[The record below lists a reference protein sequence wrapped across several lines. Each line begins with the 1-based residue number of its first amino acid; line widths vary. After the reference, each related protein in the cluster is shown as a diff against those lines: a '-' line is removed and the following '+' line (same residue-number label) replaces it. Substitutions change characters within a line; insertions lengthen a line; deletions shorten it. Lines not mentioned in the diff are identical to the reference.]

1 MDELYMKKALD
12 MANKAYKKNDVPVG
26 CIIVKDD
33 RIIAKAYNTKNIKNC
48 SINHAEILAIKKA
61 CKKLGTWHLD
71 DCTLYVTMEPCL
83 MCCGA
88 IIQSRIK
95 RVVYGA
101 KCDKFGYVCSIGEVL
116 NSKKNNHRVDVSGGI
131 LEEECSLILKRFF
144 SNKRGQFYI
153 KLVFFML

>member
-1 MDELYMKKALD
+1 MDELYMKEALL
-12 MANKAYKKNDVPVG
+12 MANKAFNKNDVPVG
-26 CIIVKDD
+26 CVIVKNDH
-33 RIIAKAYNTKNIKNC
+33 IIAKAFNTKNIKNC
-48 SINHAEILAIKKA
+48 SINHAEVLAIKKA

-101 KCDKFGYVCSIGEVL
+101 SCEKFGYAYEVL
-116 NSKKNNHRVDVSGGI
+116 NSKKNNHRVDVTGGV
-131 LEEECSLILKRFF
+131 LEDECSIILKEFF
-144 SNKRGQFYI
+144 SNKRD
-153 KLVFFML
+153 

>member
-1 MDELYMKKALD
+1 MDELYMNNALK

-33 RIIAKAYNTKNIKNC
+33 RIIAKAYNTKNIKKC

-95 RVVYGA
+95 RVVYGT

-144 SNKRGQFYI
+144 SNKRG
-153 KLVFFML
+153 

>member
-1 MDELYMKKALD
+1 MDELYMKEALL
-12 MANKAYKKNDVPVG
+12 MANKAFKKNDVPVG
-26 CIIVKDD
+26 CVIVKNGKV
-33 RIIAKAYNTKNIKNC
+33 IAKAYNTKNIKNC

-71 DCTLYVTMEPCL
+71 DCVLYVTMEPCL

-101 KCDKFGYVCSIGEVL
+101 DCDKFGYVCEVL
-116 NSKKNNHRVDVSGGI
+116 NSKKNNHRVDANGGV

-144 SNKRGQFYI
+144 SNKRG
-153 KLVFFML
+153 

>member
-1 MDELYMKKALD
+1 MDELYMKKALE

-26 CIIVKDD
+26 CIIVKED
-33 RIIAKAYNTKNIKNC
+33 RIIAKAYNTKNINNC

-95 RVVYGA
+95 RVVYGT

-116 NSKKNNHRVDVSGGI
+116 NSKKNNHRVDVSGGV
-131 LEEECSLILKRFF
+131 LEQECSLILKRFF
-144 SNKRGQFYI
+144 SNKRG
-153 KLVFFML
+153 

>member
-1 MDELYMKKALD
+1 MDELYMNNALK

-33 RIIAKAYNTKNIKNC
+33 HIIAKAYNTKNIKKC

-95 RVVYGA
+95 RVVYGT

-144 SNKRGQFYI
+144 SNKRG
-153 KLVFFML
+153 

>member
-1 MDELYMKKALD
+1 MDELYMREALL
-12 MANKAYKKNDVPVG
+12 MANKAFKKNDVPVG

-33 RIIAKAYNTKNIKNC
+33 HVIAKTYNTKNIKNC

-116 NSKKNNHRVDVSGGI
+116 NSKKNNHRVDVSGGV
-131 LEEECSLILKRFF
+131 LEEDCSLILKRFF
-144 SNKRGQFYI
+144 SNKRG
-153 KLVFFML
+153 

>member
-1 MDELYMKKALD
+1 MDELYMRKALD
-12 MANKAYKKNDVPVG
+12 MANRGFKRNDVPVG
-26 CIIVKDD
+26 CVIVKDGKV
-33 RIIAKAYNTKNIKNC
+33 IAKAYNTKNIKNC
-48 SINHAEILAIKKA
+48 SINHAEVLAIKKA

-101 KCDKFGYVCSIGEVL
+101 SCDKFGYACEVL
-116 NSKKNNHRVDVSGGI
+116 NSKKNNHRVDVTGGVLI
-131 LEEECSLILKRFF
+131 DDCSLILKRFF
-144 SNKRGQFYI
+144 SDKRDQFCI
-153 KLVFFML
+153 KLVFFMV

>member
-1 MDELYMKKALD
+1 MDELYMNNALK

-95 RVVYGA
+95 RVVYGT

-116 NSKKNNHRVDVSGGI
+116 NSKKNNHRVDVFGGI

-144 SNKRGQFYI
+144 SNKRG
-153 KLVFFML
+153 

>member
-1 MDELYMKKALD
+1 MDELYMKKALE

-26 CIIVKDD
+26 CVIVKNDH
-33 RIIAKAYNTKNIKNC
+33 IISMAYNTKNIKNC

-61 CKKLGTWHLD
+61 CKKLSTWHLN

-95 RVVYGA
+95 RVVYGT

-144 SNKRGQFYI
+144 SNKRG
-153 KLVFFML
+153 